1 MKKELNAILACPI
14 CKSDLTLKIETIEND
29 DIIVGELKC
38 QNGKCSNIYPINDGI
53 PNLLP
58 PK

>member
-1 MKKELNAILACPI
+1 MKKELNDILACPI
-14 CKSDLTLKIETIEND
+14 CKSDLMLTINLEENNDVIE
-29 DIIVGELKC
+29 GELMC
-38 QNGKCSNIYPINDGI
+38 QSKACNLKFPIKDGI

>member
-1 MKKELNAILACPI
+1 MKKELNDILACPI
-14 CKSDLTLKIETIEND
+14 CKSDLLLTINLEEKD
-29 DIIVGELKC
+29 DVIDGELIC
-38 QNGKCSNIYPINDGI
+38 QNKTCNLKFPIKDGI